1 MEAVLLNL
9 ANHQAWLIDFYKHHD
24 WYHFSPFVYL
34 NFLTEETGEVARA
47 IRALEIG
54 RHHPGEKPQTPAEK
68 TANLKEE
75 LADVLDQVL
84 VIGAKFGIDPEALLA
99 QSESKLSRRFNEEQ
113 PH

>member
-1 MEAVLLNL
+1 M
-9 ANHQAWLIDFYKHHD
+9 
-24 WYHFSPFVYL
+24 

-47 IRALEIG
+47 VRALEIG

-84 VIGAKFGIDPEALLA
+84 ILSAKFGIDPETLLD
-99 QSESKLSRRFNEEQ
+99 QSETKLSRRFNENR

>member
-1 MEAVLLNL
+1 LNL
-9 ANHQAWLIDFYKHHD
+9 ENHQDWLIDFYKRHG
-24 WYHFSPFVYL
+24 WYHFSPFVHV

-47 IRALEIG
+47 VRALEIG

-84 VIGAKFGIDPEALLA
+84 ILSAKFGIDPETLLD
-99 QSESKLSRRFNEEQ
+99 QSETKLSRRFNENR